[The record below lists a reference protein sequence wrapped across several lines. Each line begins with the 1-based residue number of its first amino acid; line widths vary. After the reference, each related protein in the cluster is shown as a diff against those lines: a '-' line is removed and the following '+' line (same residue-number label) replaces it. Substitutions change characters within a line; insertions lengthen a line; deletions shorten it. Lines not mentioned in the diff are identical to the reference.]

1 MSSNGLNEYLLLLIG
16 LVIALLGFQTSIK
29 RNPRRTITRIIT
41 KSKYKDYL
49 PYILAQS
56 KLETGNFTSRL
67 ALEEKNLFGMGVP
80 SKRKSLRIGEYLA
93 PNGERFS
100 VYKNWSDSVNDYLLY
115 LKEFNVPTNLNTCR
129 QYITYLKNNGYA
141 TDPAYIDK
149 VVKICNE

>member
-16 LVIALLGFQTSIK
+16 LVIALLGFQASMN
-29 RNPRRTITRIIT
+29 RNPRRTISRIIT

-56 KLETGNFTSRL
+56 KLETGNFT

-115 LKEFNVPTNLNTCR
+115 LEEFNVPTNLNTCR
-129 QYITYLKNNGYA
+129 QYITVLKNNGYA
-141 TDPAYIDK
+141 TDSAYIDK

>member
-16 LVIALLGFQTSIK
+16 LVIALLGFQTSMN
-29 RNPRRTITRIIT
+29 RNPRRTITRIIS

-67 ALEEKNLFGMGVP
+67 ALDEKNLFGMGVP

-115 LKEFNVPTNLNTCR
+115 LEEFNFPTNLNTCR
-129 QYITYLKNNGYA
+129 QFATALKKQGYA
-141 TDPAYIDK
+141 TDPDYIEK
-149 VVKICNE
+149 IVKICNE

>member
-1 MSSNGLNEYLLLLIG
+1 MLSNGSDVLAWLLGG
-16 LVIALLGFQTSIK
+16 LVILLVGSRTLTRK
-29 RNPRRTITRIIT
+29 NPKKTIERIIRKT
-41 KSKYKDYL
+41 KYKDYL

-67 ALEEKNLFGMGVP
+67 ALDEKNLFGMGVP

-115 LKEFNVPTNLNTCR
+115 LEEFNFPTNLNSCKAFAEK
-129 QYITYLKNNGYA
+129 LKSQGYA
-141 TDPAYIDK
+141 TDPDYVSKI
-149 VVKICNE
+149 VRICNS